1 MSFWKFIVKVIDSAS
16 SVVAHISS
24 WVIFGL
30 LALISTDV
38 ILRYFFNNPLLF
50 SVEISSYMLIF
61 ICFFGAAQTLKERR
75 HIVVDILTNRLK
87 PKVRLWLEL
96 ITSLLSL
103 VVLSFFLWQTI
114 IMVRDSFIRGVVM
127 PTSLLT
133 PIYLPQ
139 MMIPLGII
147 LLWLQYTV
155 EIGKSIRALR
165 EYKSLGKA

>member
-1 MSFWKFIVKVIDSAS
+1 MSFWKFIVKAIDSAS
-16 SVVAHISS
+16 SAVAYISS

-30 LALISTDV
+30 LLLISTDV
-38 ILRYFFNNPLLF
+38 ILRYFFNSPLLF

-61 ICFFGAAQTLKERR
+61 VCFLGAAQTLKERR

-96 ITSLLSL
+96 ITSILSL
-103 VVLSFFLWQTI
+103 VVLSFFLWQAI
-114 IMVRDSFIRGVVM
+114 IMVHHSFIRGAVM

-139 MMIPLGII
+139 MLIPLGII
-147 LLWLQYTV
+147 LLLLQYAV
-155 EIGKSIRALR
+155 EIGRRIRALR
-165 EYKSLGKA
+165 EV